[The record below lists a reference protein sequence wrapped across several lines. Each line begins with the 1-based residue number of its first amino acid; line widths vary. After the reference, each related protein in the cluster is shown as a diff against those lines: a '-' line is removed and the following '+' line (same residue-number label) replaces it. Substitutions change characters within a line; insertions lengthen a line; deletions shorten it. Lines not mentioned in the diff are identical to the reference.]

1 MSTLATD
8 VLSRQLRQRV
18 FAPLAS
24 LRQRARLY
32 LALDGLRRFVFVLIV
47 AVLVQVALD
56 WWLKLMVGQ
65 RALLSGGITLYW
77 LWVVYR
83 RLYVPLRRPLP
94 DRMLAAMVDRA
105 HPELHDRLVTA
116 VELSGVDGRY
126 GARPLHSMWDRF
138 STGQFGRYG
147 ARPLH
152 CASPALVREVLQE
165 ACHSV
170 GGLSFLQILNHRRA
184 ARCGLELAGLLVLIG
199 LAFQLMPGLMGTWF
213 ARNWRLQELA
223 WPQRTYILPDG
234 FDRDGR
240 LRMARGEVVEVVA
253 GVVGEVPDK
262 AVLSWWTPTGRRGN
276 TEMSIVGER
285 QLVASLRQLS
295 EDVHFRIIGGD
306 ERTREYVIQA
316 VERPR
321 VIHTLTRLTPPAY
334 TTLDP
339 VVIEQQT
346 VFEILSG
353 ATLEIEVRLNKSVKQ
368 VRFVAADG
376 STALC
381 EVSLSSDSE
390 QHTLVHVLWTAPTSG
405 RYHFELCDLD
415 GLSNKNPLRYT
426 LKIVP
431 DRPPTVRMNLVGVG
445 RMITPAAELPVELV
459 CEDAYGLGAVRLLV
473 QAGGRPEQR
482 LPAAGFSAGG
492 LEFSTVFGL
501 AVGACSVIP
510 SEQLRIWAEAEDL
523 DPHGPNVGAT
533 PVETLR
539 VVSRE
544 EFQSE
549 MARRELA
556 LRQEFER
563 LSSAQR
569 RLKDALDRLL
579 VRLADGKVQPP
590 AVDRQLA
597 GLARSQRE
605 HTGRCLTIARGFE
618 QVLSEMR
625 ISRVARPADEDRI
638 GNRVIIP
645 LDRLAR
651 RTIPAAA
658 GAMTTLR
665 RSASAEN
672 RQAAVVAQAEILRQ
686 MRTVLAEMLEWE
698 GYREAIALLE
708 TVIEVQTEVR
718 AATLEELERRLD
730 DILGLDEL
738 LDETDPESPKP

>member
-8 VLSRQLRQRV
+8 VLSRQLRQRI
-18 FAPLAS
+18 FTPLVS
-24 LRQRARLY
+24 LRQRIRLY

-47 AVLVQVALD
+47 AVLVQIALD
-56 WWLKLMVGQ
+56 WWLKLTVGQ
-65 RALLSGGITLYW
+65 RFLLSVGITLYW
-77 LWVVYR
+77 LWIVYR
-83 RLYVPLRRPLP
+83 RLYLPLWRPLS

-116 VELSGVDGRY
+116 VEFSGADGRY
-126 GARPLHSMWDRF
+126 GARPLHW
-138 STGQFGRYG
+138 G
-147 ARPLH
+147 
-152 CASPALVREVLQE
+152 ASPALVLEVLQE
-165 ACHSV
+165 TCHSV
-170 GGLSFLQILNHRRA
+170 GGLSFLQVLNHRRA
-184 ARCGLELAGLLVLIG
+184 ARCCLELAGLLVLIG
-199 LAFQLMPGLMGTWF
+199 LAFQLMPGLTGTWF

-223 WPQRTYILPDG
+223 WPQRTYILPEG

-240 LRMARGEVVEVVA
+240 FRMARGDMVEVVA
-253 GVVGEVPDK
+253 GVVGEVPDT
-262 AVLSWWTPTGRRGN
+262 AVLSWWTPTGRQGEA
-276 TEMSIVGER
+276 EMSIVGER
-285 QLVASLRQLS
+285 QLVAALGQLS
-295 EDVHFRIIGGD
+295 EDIHFRIIGGD
-306 ERTREYVIQA
+306 ERTSEYIIQA

-321 VIHTLTRLTPPAY
+321 IIHTLAHLTPPAY
-334 TTLDP
+334 TALDP

-353 ATLEIEVRLNKSVKQ
+353 ATLEIEARLNKPVKQ

-376 STALC
+376 STAPGG
-381 EVSLSSDSE
+381 VSLSSDSG
-390 QHTLVHVLWTAPTSG
+390 QHVRVYLLWTAPTSG
-405 RYHFELCDLD
+405 IYHFELRDHD

-445 RMITPAAELPVELV
+445 RTITPAAELPVDLV

-473 QAGGRPEQR
+473 QAGGRPAQR
-482 LPAAGFSAGG
+482 LPAADFSAGG
-492 LEFSTVFGL
+492 LEFSTEFGL
-501 AVGACSVIP
+501 AVGACSVSP

-549 MARRELA
+549 MARRELT

-579 VRLADGKVQPP
+579 ARLVDNKVQPP
-590 AVDRQLA
+590 AVDRQIA
-597 GLARSQRE
+597 GLARTQRE
-605 HTGRCLTIARGFE
+605 HAGRCLAIARGFE

-625 ISRVARPADEDRI
+625 ISRVARPADENRI
-638 GNRVIIP
+638 GNRVVVP

-651 RTIPAAA
+651 QTIPAAA
-658 GAMTTLR
+658 DALATLR

-672 RQAAVVAQAEILRQ
+672 RQAAVAAQDEILRQ
-686 MRTVLAEMLEWE
+686 MRAVLAEMLEWE

-708 TVIEVQTEVR
+708 TVIAVQTEVPCGDTGR
-718 AATLEELERRLD
+718 A
-730 DILGLDEL
+730 
-738 LDETDPESPKP
+738 